1 VRAKQHAEPS
11 VVRTPILVVGLV
23 VVVIVVERRAAEAA
37 E

>member
-23 VVVIVVERRAAEAA
+23 VVIVVERRAAEAA